1 MITAT
6 PVGCLLETAQEWIES
21 NDSAFYRFFDISTED
36 GKWLLS
42 AAEADIER
50 LACLPAS
57 VFKISLVHGEG
68 GSAPRAMLNSYS
80 VSLVTN
86 VLSEIREDLRTS
98 ELEGRIFWGLSEKDA
113 GWLKE
118 SSFGQRNQIAALGRV
133 KFTAR
138 DGLVRES
145 AGERSDTLQLLLR
158 VMNPSY

>member
-1 MITAT
+1 MTTAT

-21 NDSAFYRFFDISTED
+21 KDGAFYRFFDISTED

-42 AAEADIER
+42 AAEGDIER

-57 VFKISLVHGEG
+57 VFKISLVHADG
-68 GSAPRAMLNSYS
+68 GSAPRSMLNSYS

-98 ELEGRIFWGLSEKDA
+98 ELESRIFWGLSEKDA
-113 GWLKE
+113 GWLIE
-118 SSFGQRNQIAALGRV
+118 SSFSQRNLIAALGRV
-133 KFTAR
+133 KFSAR

-145 AGERSDTLQLLLR
+145 ASERIDTLQLLLR
-158 VMNPSY
+158 VLNPSY